1 MTVTRALERCPGSTS
16 WQVTFTYTLYYYIM
30 RFPPYDPHSLFFLVL
45 YWLFVSCFCAKT
57 FVRRLLCLTSLLIH
71 TLELKGERSERVHFL
86 QGPVD
91 KSYSVT
97 LRFEEARDPESINC
111 SRSLSTF
118 DQISLWNAYHL
129 VTMYPSVRQTT
140 GSRPPYHLATEN

>member
-1 MTVTRALERCPGSTS
+1 MTPIPSSSWFYIGSLS
-16 WQVTFTYTLYYYIM
+16 
-30 RFPPYDPHSLFFLVL
+30 P
-45 YWLFVSCFCAKT
+45 A

-111 SRSLSTF
+111 SRSLSAF

-129 VTMYPSVRQTT
+129 VTLYPSVRQTT
-140 GSRPPYHLATEN
+140 GSRPPYYLVLVTEN

>member
-1 MTVTRALERCPGSTS
+1 MTRIPSSSWFYIGSLS
-16 WQVTFTYTLYYYIM
+16 
-30 RFPPYDPHSLFFLVL
+30 P
-45 YWLFVSCFCAKT
+45 A

-71 TLELKGERSERVHFL
+71 TLELTGERSERVHFL

-111 SRSLSTF
+111 SRSLSAF
-118 DQISLWNAYHL
+118 DQISLWNALSAYHL
-129 VTMYPSVRQTT
+129 VTRIQAYDRL
-140 GSRPPYHLATEN
+140 LAADLPIM